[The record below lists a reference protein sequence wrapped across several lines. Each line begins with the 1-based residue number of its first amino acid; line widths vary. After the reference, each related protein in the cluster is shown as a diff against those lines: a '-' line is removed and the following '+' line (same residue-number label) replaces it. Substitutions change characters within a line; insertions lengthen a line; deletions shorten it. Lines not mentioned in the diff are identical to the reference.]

1 MKAQR
6 FFRYL
11 WRTNAVLIFLA
22 TGAVCLVVASVMLSQ
37 VSCNARQRRAV
48 EAAPPVVASDEE
60 KLHLGPMRVIEGN
73 VLRGELLG
81 PRESIAF
88 GSGGYS
94 EETRNILYLDAQS
107 TEARWLLPDSAR
119 VISEETTVWSDE
131 QDPEARRQVAS
142 VALVKLPGADLEV
155 AAGTLVVFDPLGRR
169 VTTVA
174 EDVRTLSHASL
185 LDSDSILLLYE
196 RNRRYVRALIDA
208 RSFEV
213 RSVDDISVPELE

>member
-1 MKAQR
+1 
-6 FFRYL
+6 
-11 WRTNAVLIFLA
+11 
-22 TGAVCLVVASVMLSQ
+22 
-37 VSCNARQRRAV
+37 
-48 EAAPPVVASDEE
+48 
-60 KLHLGPMRVIEGN
+60 
-73 VLRGELLG
+73 
-81 PRESIAF
+81 
-88 GSGGYS
+88 
-94 EETRNILYLDAQS
+94 
-107 TEARWLLPDSAR
+107 
-119 VISEETTVWSDE
+119 VWFDE

-155 AAGTLVVFDPLGRR
+155 EAGTLVVFDPLGRR

>member
-48 EAAPPVVASDEE
+48 EVAPPVVADATDF
-60 KLHLGPMRVIEGN
+60 HLGPMRVVEGN

-81 PRESIAF
+81 PGESIAF
-88 GSGGYS
+88 GSSGYS
-94 EETRNILYLDAQS
+94 EQTRNILYLDAQS

-213 RSVDDISVPELE
+213 RSVDDVSVPELR